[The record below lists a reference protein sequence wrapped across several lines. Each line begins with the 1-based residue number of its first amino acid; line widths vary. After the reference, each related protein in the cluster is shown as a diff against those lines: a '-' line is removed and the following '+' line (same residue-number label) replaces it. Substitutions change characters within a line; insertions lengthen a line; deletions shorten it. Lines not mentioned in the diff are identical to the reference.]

1 MMIQK
6 GRIIKN
12 YNGYYYVETADK
24 TLFTC
29 KVKGKLKQ
37 ERFSLV
43 TGDFVEMETSG
54 TEGMITQVLPRTN
67 FLQRPLMA
75 NVDLVV
81 IAFAYADPDLSFL
94 MLDKLLALAESAGI
108 QAIIVLNKEDL
119 SNDALVKQCQEIYGK
134 IGYEVYNT
142 NATAGI
148 GLAKLRER
156 IKGKIS
162 VFAGPSG
169 VGKSTLLNGLDHN
182 LKLTTG
188 QVSKKIGRGRHT
200 TRFAQLLP
208 FEGGYIADTPGFSN
222 INLAELPIAD
232 LSGSFR
238 EFGPYAVQCK
248 FTACTHSHEPGC
260 GVKAAVAAGKIAASR
275 YNSYLRMLSENAKS
289 KERNLKK

>member
-1 MMIQK
+1 MTQK

-12 YNGYYYVETADK
+12 YNGYYYVETATK
-24 TLFTC
+24 ELFTC

-37 ERFSLV
+37 EHFSLV
-43 TGDFVEMETSG
+43 TGDFVEMETLG
-54 TEGMITQVLPRTN
+54 TEGMITQVLPRQN
-67 FLQRPLMA
+67 FLQRPLIA

-81 IAFAYADPDLSFL
+81 IAFACADPDLNFL

-108 QAIIVLNKEDL
+108 EAIIVLNKEDL
-119 SNDALVKQCQEIYGK
+119 SNNDLVERCKEIYGK

-148 GLAKLRER
+148 GLAQLRER

-169 VGKSTLLNGLDHN
+169 VGKSTLLNGLDTS

-222 INLAELPIAD
+222 INLEELPIDD

-260 GVKAAVAAGKIAASR
+260 GVKAAVEAKKIAASR
-275 YNSYLRMLSENAKS
+275 YNSYLRMLSENVKP
-289 KERNLKK
+289 KERKTKK